1 MARNVSRCERVP
13 GSTHPVLR
21 QHTSRKFLNFRTET
35 RTHLLLF
42 CNTVRPPVLDLFAL
56 CSASYRYR
64 LARPFTADLERLNAL
79 KTWKVRIF
87 SIYIVLQLLDPQCT
101 L

>member
-1 MARNVSRCERVP
+1 M
-13 GSTHPVLR
+13 
-21 QHTSRKFLNFRTET
+21 
-35 RTHLLLF
+35 
-42 CNTVRPPVLDLFAL
+42 LDLFAL